1 MIGSIYVCLHVLY
14 LHCISKRSIVKATA
28 AHVRKVV
35 AGGSKTK
42 ASIQSGICKQTAVG
56 RVEADEWRLRLVRR
70 QRRVE
75 YVVKVRAWFTFF
87 AEATLKQQLCLR
99 DFILVFFGLVCSY
112 LFIYFFF
119 FGFLHAKLFTRSG
132 LRSAVSI
139 ESTLSVSGYLERVDG
154 ALTHT
159 QTHTDKHT
167 RESVV
172 PGIVQEVN
180 KKVFYFWCKWKD
192 TKPTQLAT

>member
-99 DFILVFFGLVCSY
+99 DFILVFFGLVCFY
-112 LFIYFFF
+112 LFICFFF
-119 FGFLHAKLFTRSG
+119 FWISTRETLRTLRFTIGSFHREHFKCVWVFGTSWRG
-132 LRSAVSI
+132 I
-139 ESTLSVSGYLERVDG
+139 D
-154 ALTHT
+154 
-159 QTHTDKHT
+159 THTDKHT
-167 RESVV
+167 HESVV

-192 TKPTQLAT
+192 TKPIQLAT